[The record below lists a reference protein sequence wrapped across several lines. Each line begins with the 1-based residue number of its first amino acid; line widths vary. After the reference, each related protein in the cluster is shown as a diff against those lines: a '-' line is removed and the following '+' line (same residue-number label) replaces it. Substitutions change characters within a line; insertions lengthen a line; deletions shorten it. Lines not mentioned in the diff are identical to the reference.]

1 MRIFLTGAT
10 GYIGGVLARR
20 LSSGGHELI
29 ALVRPTSDPRQL
41 EALGVSTSVGDVTD
55 RYSLRPG
62 MAGADL
68 VIHAAADLD
77 MSAPAEERRRRMEE
91 VNVQG
96 TENVASLAYKLG
108 VGSLLHV
115 SSVARWG
122 GSPPDGSP
130 ADEESPLYEPPS
142 TYART
147 KADADRAVDSW
158 QEQGLEV
165 RRVYPSLVYGPPGKD
180 AGTNALLGALARG
193 ETKVLVG
200 ADRRLSW
207 VHVDDVV
214 DGICKVIERGE
225 AGRGYLLAGEVAT
238 LGEVAGRVCA
248 LAGRRPPRL
257 RLPLPVAKGALKVWR
272 WASALGA
279 PEPAFTSEQLESLG
293 RHWAFD
299 DSRARRELGWR
310 PRPLAEGLPP
320 TVEQLTVER
329 LTGQGR

>member
-10 GYIGGVLARR
+10 GYIGGALARR
-20 LSSGGHELI
+20 LASRGHELV
-29 ALVRPTSDPRQL
+29 ALVRPSSDTRQL
-41 EALGVSTSVGDVTD
+41 DELGVSTSVGDVTD

-77 MSAPAEERRRRMEE
+77 MTGPAAERRRRMEE
-91 VNVQG
+91 VNVRG
-96 TENVASLAYKLG
+96 TESVASLAYKLG

-115 SSVARWG
+115 SSIARWG
-122 GSPPDGSP
+122 GSPPDGSA
-130 ADEESPLYEPPS
+130 ADEESPLFEPPS

-158 QEQGLEV
+158 EEQGLEV
-165 RRVYPSLVYGPPGKD
+165 RRVYPGLVYGPPGKRE
-180 AGTNALLGALARG
+180 GTNALLGMLARG
-193 ETKVLVG
+193 EAKVLVG

-214 DGICKVIERGE
+214 DGILGAIEHGE
-225 AGRGYLLAGEVAT
+225 PGRGYVLAGEVAT
-238 LGEVAGRVCA
+238 LGEVAERVCE

-257 RLPLPVAKGALKVWR
+257 RLPMPVAKAGLEIWR
-272 WASALGA
+272 WAAALGA
-279 PEPAFTSEQLESLG
+279 PAPGFSPGQLESLG

-299 DSRARRELGWR
+299 DSRARRELGWE

-320 TVEQLTVER
+320 TVETFSRE
-329 LTGQGR
+329 GG